1 MEKISLPEHW
11 IKWEIK
17 EEIGAGAYGRV
28 YRVEASDTRGHD
40 PEISAVKIIRIP
52 ADDSEAKLLF
62 RESGSMEEVSAYYS
76 TLVSGLVDEIQTLMT
91 LKGCRNIVQ
100 IQDYHVERTPENE
113 YGWIIYIRMEYLQSL
128 SDYLLKHVM
137 DETEV
142 IQMGIDLCC
151 ALEECEKAGIIHR
164 DIKPDNILVSAEGEY
179 RLGDFGVAKR
189 LSESSMSFSIKGTY
203 SYMSPEVYFGRPY
216 DQRSDIYSLGLV
228 LYKMLNHNRE
238 PFVDLEKQIIIP
250 RDKSMAMNLRMR
262 GEPFPNPVEASP
274 EMSEIILK
282 ASSFLPEDRYTSALL
297 LKEDLIRLKKGTY
310 GKKRGIRQTVTSLKE
325 KKTDK
330 KSKKTGDKGNR
341 GSDQGKLS
349 RSESLGHRLPWIA
362 AGIFICLIAA
372 VMAAGG
378 SRLKLIHTGNE
389 EAKLLLDQVPCSRDE
404 KVVCSLDQSGTLTI
418 LGEGAVEASEITGT
432 YPWENYRNEI
442 KELIIKE
449 GISSIDDYAFDGC
462 VYLEKVVLPDG
473 LKRLGESAFE
483 NCVEVE
489 ISHFPESL
497 EQIDFNALKD
507 TGWLSHQISDNDFVI
522 LNGILLSYSGE
533 AEKLTIPKE
542 VKEISYN
549 AFEGNTILRTVILP
563 EKLTCIQDNAFYS
576 CTNLKEVLNLEGNE
590 HISQIGFDAFED
602 TAWLK
607 NLEARGG
614 GFAILDK
621 RLFSYGGKEKHVV
634 IPDHVEEILGAAF
647 AQNRYIEYIEVPKS
661 VGRIGEQVFYHCP
674 RLQEVVFKD
683 SPIKEIPVWTFS
695 DCVSLKEITLP
706 DQVTAIGESAFE
718 NCGTLRKV
726 VLPARIESIEIN
738 SFDGCGNLEEVEGEA
753 NLPASMVES
762 VFAGTPWYENDYQT
776 RP

>member
-1 MEKISLPEHW
+1 MGKIALPEHW

-40 PEISAVKIIRIP
+40 PEISAVKVIRIP

-76 TLVSGLVDEIQTLMT
+76 TLVSGLVDEIQTLMS
-91 LKGCRNIVQ
+91 LKGCKNIVQ
-100 IQDYHVERTPENE
+100 IQDYHVERTPDNE

-128 SDYLLKHVM
+128 PAYSQKHVI
-137 DETEV
+137 DENEV
-142 IQMGIDLCC
+142 TQMGIDLCC

-164 DIKPDNILVSAEGEY
+164 DIKPDNILVSPEGEY

-250 RDKSMAMNLRMR
+250 RDKSMAMNMRMR
-262 GEPFPNPVEASP
+262 GEPFPDPVDASP
-274 EMSEIILK
+274 AMTEIILK
-282 ASSFLPEDRYTSALL
+282 ASSFLPEDRYASALL
-297 LKEDLIRLKKGTY
+297 LKEDLIRLKKGIY

-330 KSKKTGDKGNR
+330 KSKKTGDTGKN
-341 GSDQGKLS
+341 GSGQGKQS
-349 RSESLGHRLPWIA
+349 QPGYSGHRWPRVA
-362 AGIFICLIAA
+362 ACILICL
-372 VMAAGG
+372 MAAAAKVGW
-378 SRLKLIHTGNE
+378 SRLKLIHTVNE

-418 LGEGAVEASEITGT
+418 SGEGTVEASEITGT
-432 YPWENYRNEI
+432 YPWENYNNEI
-442 KELIIKE
+442 KELIIEE
-449 GISSIDDYAFDGC
+449 GISSIDDYAFGGC
-462 VYLEKVVLPDG
+462 VHLEKAVLPDG
-473 LKRLGESAFE
+473 LKRLGEGVFE
-483 NCVEVE
+483 SCVEVE

-497 EQIDFNALKD
+497 DQIDLDALKD
-507 TGWLSHQISDNDFVI
+507 TAWMNHQIRDNDFVI
-522 LNGILLSYSGE
+522 LNGILLRYSGE

-563 EKLTCIQDNAFYS
+563 EKLTCIQDNAFFS

-590 HISQIGFDAFED
+590 HISRIGYDAFDD

-614 GFAILDK
+614 GFAIVDK
-621 RLFSYGGKEKHVV
+621 RLFSYGGKEKRVA
-634 IPDHVEEILGAAF
+634 IPDQVEEILGAAF
-647 AQNRYIEYIEVPKS
+647 AQNRYIEYVEVPKS
-661 VGRIGEQVFYHCP
+661 VGRIGEQVFYGCP
-674 RLQEVVFKD
+674 KLREVEFKD
-683 SPIKEIPVWTFS
+683 SPIKEIPVWTFC

-706 DQVTAIGESAFE
+706 DQVTAIGENAFG
-718 NCGTLRKV
+718 NCVTLRKI
-726 VLPARIESIEIN
+726 VLPAHIESIEIN
-738 SFDGCGNLEEVEGEA
+738 SFDGCGNLEEVKGA
-753 NLPASMVES
+753 ARLPASMVES